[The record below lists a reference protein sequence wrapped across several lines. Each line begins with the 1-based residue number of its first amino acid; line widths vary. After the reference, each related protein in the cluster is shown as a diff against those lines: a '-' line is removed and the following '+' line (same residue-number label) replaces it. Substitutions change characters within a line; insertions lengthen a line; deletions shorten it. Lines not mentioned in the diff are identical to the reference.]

1 MNAYRFLL
9 PLVNNQGISYAGAVD
24 AWRKSAL
31 SLAGGYTDNGQV
43 NGAWRDN
50 ASVVFDTL
58 ASIEVACEP
67 DIAAT
72 LAAHALELFADQ
84 KSIYVVNVGTATIW
98 IALTFAPEFSAE
110 GSEIFQAPGALAV
123 TDCGNATPGIVL
135 LLINTVTAAVTGT
148 P

>member
-84 KSIYVVNVGTATIW
+84 KSIYVVNVGTATIC
-98 IALTFAPEFSAE
+98 ARTHVGKYEFSDADR
-110 GSEIFQAPGALAV
+110 IFHGQRVIARREA
-123 TDCGNATPGIVL
+123 NRRW
-135 LLINTVTAAVTGT
+135 
-148 P
+148 

>member
-84 KSIYVVNVGTATIW
+84 KSIYVVNVGTATIC
-98 IALTFAPEFSAE
+98 ARTRVGKYEFSDADR
-110 GSEIFQAPGALAV
+110 IFHAQRVIARREA
-123 TDCGNATPGIVL
+123 NRRW
-135 LLINTVTAAVTGT
+135 
-148 P
+148 